1 MKRSSRAPFALSLAL
16 HVAIGALLV
25 QVVLMP
31 NDFAAWLQR
40 SPQSIPVERI
50 GFLSL
55 PQRGPE
61 TPGRSGGDNRPERPR
76 TEPSVLQPPA
86 AVAAAAPSLPAV
98 PTPDEGSGPLVGMGG
113 NARGIRPSYSEPRV
127 WVGPADVVMAPRTL
141 SEALGSA
148 LRARIRQHEDSLAAL
163 GKQRAPGDWAFERR
177 GKKYGMDST
186 GLHLGALH
194 IPNEVL
200 PRLRTDN
207 VLALDRMRS
216 DVRTRREIEEQS
228 RMRMNEEEF
237 RVAVRNIRERKE
249 RERARAEAIAAGTR
263 D

>member
-1 MKRSSRAPFALSLAL
+1 MKRSSRTPFALSLAL
-16 HVAIGALLV
+16 HAAIGALLV
-25 QVVLMP
+25 QVVLLP
-31 NDFAAWLQR
+31 NDFASWLER

-61 TPGRSGGDNRPERPR
+61 TPGRSGGDNRPVRPIAAPVVPVPFAAV
-76 TEPSVLQPPA
+76 EAPLPASPA
-86 AVAAAAPSLPAV
+86 APV
-98 PTPDEGSGPLVGMGG
+98 PEEGSGPLVGTGG
-113 NARGIRPSYSEPRV
+113 AARGIRPSYSEPRV

-141 SEALGSA
+141 SEALGAA
-148 LRARIRQHEDSLAAL
+148 LRTRIREQEDSVAAL
-163 GKQRAPGDWAFERR
+163 GKQRAPGDWSFLRG
-177 GKKYGMDST
+177 GKKYGMDSS
-186 GLHLGALH
+186 GLHLGDLH

-207 VLALDRMRS
+207 VLALDRMRN

-228 RMRMNEEEF
+228 RLRMNEEEF

-249 RERARAEAIAAGTR
+249 RERARAEALAAGTR